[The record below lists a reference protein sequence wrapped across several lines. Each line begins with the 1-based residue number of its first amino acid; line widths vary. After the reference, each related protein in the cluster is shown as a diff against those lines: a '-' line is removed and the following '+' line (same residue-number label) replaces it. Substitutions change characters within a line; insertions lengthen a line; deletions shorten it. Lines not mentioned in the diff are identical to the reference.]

1 MARENRLARALASH
15 PGIGSADVAGEDR
28 FDYVLIDCPPSLGL
42 LTLNALVAGAEVMI
56 PIQAEYYALEGLGQ
70 LLETI
75 EMVRAHL
82 NPRLTVSSIL
92 ITMYDARTRLAAGVA
107 DEVRE
112 HFADQVLKTT
122 IPRSVRVSEAPSYGQ
137 TVMTY
142 DPASP
147 GSAVLSGSRSRGGPA
162 GDPADDQGGA
172 AMSRERP
179 TVRRG
184 LGRGLGS
191 LIPTAPA
198 DEAPTGDARLRPV
211 RRRPGPT
218 WSCPRAAGS
227 RSCRPDR
234 SCRTA
239 CSPARSSTRTR
250 WPSSSTRS
258 ARWACSSRSSSG
270 RCRGRETPSY
280 ELVMGERRWRAAQQ
294 AGLERIPA
302 IVRATDD
309 TDMLRDAL
317 LENLHRSQLNPLEEA
332 AAYQQLLED
341 FGCTHDE
348 LAQRIGRSRPQ
359 ISNTIRLLKLS
370 PAVQRRVA
378 AGVLSAGHARSLLGV
393 ENAEQQDRLASRV
406 VAEGISVRGL
416 EEIVATGGGDALATP
431 AVRRN
436 KPVAPG
442 LTDLADRLSD
452 RLETR
457 VKVEL
462 GRHKGKITVEFASL
476 DDLRRI
482 VDIMDPRNRSDRP
495 I

>member
-1 MARENRLARALASH
+1 
-15 PGIGSADVAGEDR
+15 
-28 FDYVLIDCPPSLGL
+28 
-42 LTLNALVAGAEVMI
+42 
-56 PIQAEYYALEGLGQ
+56 
-70 LLETI
+70 
-75 EMVRAHL
+75 
-82 NPRLTVSSIL
+82 
-92 ITMYDARTRLAAGVA
+92 
-107 DEVRE
+107 
-112 HFADQVLKTT
+112 
-122 IPRSVRVSEAPSYGQ
+122 
-137 TVMTY
+137 
-142 DPASP
+142 
-147 GSAVLSGSRSRGGPA
+147 
-162 GDPADDQGGA
+162 
-172 AMSRERP
+172 MSRERP
-179 TVRRG
+179 TARRG

-198 DEAPTGDARLRPV
+198 DEVPAPAPAAAESAPDLVVPEGSWFAELPAGQIVPNRVQPRQVFDEDAMAELVHSIREVGLLQPIVVRPV
-211 RRRPGPT
+211 PG
-218 WSCPRAAGS
+218 AA
-227 RSCRPDR
+227 
-234 SCRTA
+234 
-239 CSPARSSTRTR
+239 
-250 WPSSSTRS
+250 
-258 ARWACSSRSSSG
+258 
-270 RCRGRETPSY
+270 TPSY
-280 ELVMGERRWRAAQQ
+280 ELVMGERRWRAAQR
-294 AGLERIPA
+294 AGLDTIPA

-393 ENAEQQDRLASRV
+393 EDAEQQDRLASRV

-416 EEIVATGGGDALATP
+416 EEIVATGGGDAPATP

-457 VKVEL
+457 VKVDL

-482 VDIMDPRNRSDRP
+482 VDVMDPRNRSDRP
-495 I
+495 H

>member
-1 MARENRLARALASH
+1 MPNRVQPRQVFDEDAMAELVHSIRE
-15 PGIGSADVAGEDR
+15 V
-28 FDYVLIDCPPSLGL
+28 GL
-42 LTLNALVAGAEVMI
+42 LQ
-56 PIQAEYYALEGLGQ
+56 PI
-70 LLETI
+70 
-75 EMVRAHL
+75 V
-82 NPRLTVSSIL
+82 V
-92 ITMYDARTRLAAGVA
+92 
-107 DEVRE
+107 
-112 HFADQVLKTT
+112 
-122 IPRSVRVSEAPSYGQ
+122 
-137 TVMTY
+137 
-142 DPASP
+142 
-147 GSAVLSGSRSRGGPA
+147 
-162 GDPADDQGGA
+162 
-172 AMSRERP
+172 
-179 TVRRG
+179 
-184 LGRGLGS
+184 
-191 LIPTAPA
+191 
-198 DEAPTGDARLRPV
+198 RPV
-211 RRRPGPT
+211 PG
-218 WSCPRAAGS
+218 A
-227 RSCRPDR
+227 
-234 SCRTA
+234 
-239 CSPARSSTRTR
+239 
-250 WPSSSTRS
+250 
-258 ARWACSSRSSSG
+258 
-270 RCRGRETPSY
+270 ETPSY

-294 AGLERIPA
+294 AGLETIPA

-393 ENAEQQDRLASRV
+393 EDAEQQDRLASRV

-431 AVRRN
+431 TVRRN